1 MQMLSLSLVA
11 LALQAARPM
20 PEPPRALDLLE
31 GEWVCRAEWMAGGPV
46 WRSESW
52 HHEDDGRLTGTIR
65 TGLRRAG
72 SGEMAITAELVIS
85 GRGRSLRLTYRPAGG
100 APVRYRLVRE
110 TQQEAVFESTGN
122 GSPRIITYRD
132 SGFRRLDVMHALT
145 NGSSRRWSYQPQ
157 GMHTPAI
164 DCDGRR

>member
-1 MQMLSLSLVA
+1 MLSPSLVA
-11 LALQAARPM
+11 LALQAAQPTRG
-20 PEPPRALDLLE
+20 PPSALDLLE
-31 GEWVCRAEWMAGGPV
+31 GEWICRAEWMASGPV
-46 WRSESW
+46 WHSESW
-52 HHEDDGRLTGTIR
+52 RREGDGRLTGTIR

-72 SGEMAITAELVIS
+72 RDEMAMAAELVIS
-85 GRGRSLRLTYRPAGG
+85 GRGRSLRLIYRPAGG

-145 NGSSRRWSYQPQ
+145 DGSSRRWSYQPP
-157 GMHTPAI
+157 GMHMPAI
-164 DCDGRR
+164 NCDGHRR